1 MGGERISAQ
10 HRSDVAGGISSD
22 GQGIHSAKGR
32 YRMNRSLPWAMFCLA
47 VWMTGTVFVAIVAT
61 QNFFTID
68 RLLAGSP
75 NESFHAAV
83 KTLDAVETPGHP
95 VGRDLLRYLS
105 SELNRLYFQY
115 WNIAQLIVGILTL
128 RFVTRIRG
136 SSRAKWCVVAM
147 LGIALFV
154 MAVLT
159 PPIVSIGRS
168 LDFVPRESA
177 PLEVVTRLRTFGL
190 LHATYTV
197 MTLISLILG
206 ILSIVWIQVPK
217 EEEL

>member
-1 MGGERISAQ
+1 
-10 HRSDVAGGISSD
+10 
-22 GQGIHSAKGR
+22 
-32 YRMNRSLPWAMFCLA
+32 MNRAASWAMFCLA

-68 RLLAGSP
+68 RLIATSQ
-75 NESFHAAV
+75 NESFRVAV
-83 KTLDAVETPGHP
+83 KTLDEVETPGHP
-95 VGRDLLRYLS
+95 VARDLLRYLS
-105 SELNRLYFQY
+105 SELNRLFFQY
-115 WNIAQLIVGILTL
+115 WNLVQLIAGLLTL
-128 RFVTRIRG
+128 RFVVRIPHA
-136 SSRAKWCVVAM
+136 SRAKWCVVGM

-159 PPIVSIGRS
+159 PPIVSVGRS
-168 LDFVPRESA
+168 LDFVSRESP

-206 ILSIVWIQVPK
+206 ILSVVWIQVPK
-217 EEEL
+217 DGETEE

>member
-1 MGGERISAQ
+1 MSRA
-10 HRSDVAGGISSD
+10 
-22 GQGIHSAKGR
+22 
-32 YRMNRSLPWAMFCLA
+32 LPWAMFCLA
-47 VWMTGTVFVAIVAT
+47 VWMAGTVFVAIVAT

-68 RLLAGSP
+68 RLIAGSP
-75 NESFHAAV
+75 NESFHVAL
-83 KTLDAVETPGHP
+83 KTLDSVTTADHP

-115 WNIAQLIVGILTL
+115 WNVAQLIAGLLTL

-136 SSRAKWCVVAM
+136 AGRAKWCVVAM

-168 LDFVPRESA
+168 LDFVPRESP
-177 PLEVVTRLRTFGL
+177 PLEVATRLRTFGL
-190 LHATYTV
+190 LHAMYTV
-197 MTLISLILG
+197 STLISLILG
-206 ILSIVWIQVPK
+206 VLSVIWIVKPK
-217 EEEL
+217 EELKVE

>member
-1 MGGERISAQ
+1 
-10 HRSDVAGGISSD
+10 
-22 GQGIHSAKGR
+22 
-32 YRMNRSLPWAMFCLA
+32 MNRSVSWAMFCLA
-47 VWMTGTVFVAIVAT
+47 IWMTGTVFVAIVAT

-68 RLLAGSP
+68 RIIATSP
-75 NESFHAAV
+75 NGAFRVAV
-83 KTLDAVETPGHP
+83 QTLDSVETPGHP
-95 VGRDLLRYLS
+95 VARDLLRYLS

-115 WNIAQLIVGILTL
+115 WNLVQLVVGLLTL
-128 RFVTRIRG
+128 RFVVRIRG
-136 SSRAKWCVVAM
+136 TSRAKWCVVGM

-159 PPIVSIGRS
+159 PPIVSVGRS
-168 LDFVPRESA
+168 LDFVSRESP

-206 ILSIVWIQVPK
+206 ILSVVWIQVPK
-217 EEEL
+217 EEEIEG